1 MAIVAEDFLV
11 FDRYR
16 SAEAHAFVRG
26 IVSEEDKDR
35 YFEVFQLLR
44 SAVANAIAR
53 SPAPET
59 LNDWSCRFHRNG
71 GVQGQRPVDLW
82 ASIINT
88 DSDAF
93 SRFPQVYV
101 IASEKGVE
109 LGFSVSIHEADYYN
123 EILKRRNRAIIPII
137 NSKLPAADSAIV
149 ASIDQALLRTGAD
162 WKYGEKARQGIV
174 STFDSFAGVITYLK
188 SGHSSPKGGGSVYR
202 ILPFEEAAASP
213 TRVEDALLEVL
224 EIFWPVMQVLR
235 PVGAE
240 VGYTENLF
248 ELADAAEAIGR
259 SDPDDEGEGKKK
271 ILREVA
277 IRLGQP
283 KFRDEL
289 VQAYGGKCAVSGCA
303 ILQILQ
309 AAHISPYNGAKTNH
323 VTNGILLRADIHTL
337 FDLGLLR
344 IDSESRVVSI
354 ASPLHGTEYEQFAG
368 KRIADPAKNSQWPLK
383 AAFAKKIEMFP
394 SI

>member
-1 MAIVAEDFLV
+1 MAISAPDFLV
-11 FDRYR
+11 FNRYEG
-16 SAEAHAFVRG
+16 AEAHAFVRG

-35 YFEVFQLLR
+35 YFEIFQLLR
-44 SAVANAIAR
+44 SSVANAMAR
-53 SPAPET
+53 SPSPDT
-59 LNDWSCRFHRNG
+59 LDDWSCRFHRNG

-82 ASIINT
+82 ASIINK

-93 SRFPQVYV
+93 SRFPQIYV
-101 IASEKGVE
+101 IASVKGIE

-137 NSKLPAADSAIV
+137 NSKLPAVDSAIV

-162 WKYGEKARQGIV
+162 WKYGEKARQGSV
-174 STFDSFAGVITYLK
+174 STFNSFAGVIAHLK
-188 SGHSSPKGGGSVYR
+188 SGQSSPRGGGSVFR
-202 ILPFEEAAASP
+202 ILSFEEAAARP
-213 TRVEDALLEVL
+213 TSVEDAILEVL
-224 EIFWPVMQVLR
+224 EIFWPVMQMLR

-240 VGYTENLF
+240 VGYAENLF

-259 SDPDDEGEGKKK
+259 FDPDDEGEGKKK

-277 IRLGQP
+277 VRLGQP

-309 AAHISPYNGAKTNH
+309 AAHISPYNGARTNH

-337 FDLGLLR
+337 FDLGLIR
-344 IDSESRVVSI
+344 IDPDTRILSI
-354 ASPLHGTEYEQFAG
+354 ASPLLGTEYEQFTG
-368 KRIADPAKNSQWPLK
+368 QRIADPAKSSQWPLK
-383 AAFAKKIEMFP
+383 AALAKKIEMFP